1 MKRFIKYILMGMLSA
16 PVLSSCSDIL
26 DKAPLTEI
34 GEDQLWGDPALIQAF
49 VNSRYNQ
56 VGHGWT
62 ESMQSSIVDETELTW
77 LRGCEVHNFARV
89 SSSDLGRMNGAWWGW
104 DNRSW
109 STKWNNI
116 ANCNIFFERIEDAP
130 FTDADLKERLKGE
143 VRFIRA
149 LEYNDLI
156 TRWGGVPLITES
168 YTIDDVD
175 KIKQQVRASYKDCV
189 DFMVEELD
197 QAAKELPASYSGDDY
212 GRATS
217 VAAKALKS
225 RILLYAASD
234 LMNVNVKMPEVGYT
248 TPDPKRWEKAATAA
262 DEALT
267 EALNNG
273 YGLLKTSSTVTEDL
287 SANYQN
293 IFLDNTSTNTEVIFA
308 RMGTASNLGEGLS
321 SLEQYNYPN
330 GWNGWGGNCPLQELV
345 DDYEIV
351 KNGVASRFDW
361 NNPDEAA
368 SPYENRDPRFYASI
382 LYDGAPWKERT
393 VETYFDVDASGKE
406 IGGVPDRG
414 FLPHSGRSGIR
425 FGVPLPQSG
434 DLSRRHRDRRL
445 AIGRDSRYAGRHRVG
460 QAERC
465 VRLWYLQRHRLVD
478 RPSDELRH
486 LHPCRTRDRRG
497 FDQSLYGTGDGAHDA
512 GADDRPRQG
521 DHRSGVLAQ
530 DRQASA
536 RSARR
541 AGRGASPER
550 PDRRLL
556 EDIHLCAQLHLSGT
570 RVQLSH
576 GAGRC
581 AQTQGDLLHPR
592 GGLPCRRNET
602 RSDRPDRCRDADH
615 RHRDAGSH
623 LREDRQ
629 QHRGDQ
635 GPGRQGNHRNRQ
647 GRRAGTQ
654 EFGLLYR
661 SARRG
666 GVSDADRGIGAA
678 AVAGVSYRC
687 Q

>member
-248 TPDPKRWEKAATAA
+248 NPDPKRWEKAATAA

-406 IGGVPDRG
+406 IGG
-414 FLPHSGRSGIR
+414 
-425 FGVPLPQSG
+425 
-434 DLSRRHRDRRL
+434 
-445 AIGRDSRYAGRHRVG
+445 GRDTKYGVDNWNTSPTGYNLKKFLDEDYVPNSWNFKAKNWIWFRV
-460 QAERC
+460 AE
-465 VRLWYLQRHRLVD
+465 LYLNKA
-478 RPSDELRH
+478 EA
-486 LHPCRTRDRRG
+486 
-497 FDQSLYGTGDGAHDA
+497 LYHTGDEDGARDA
-512 GADDRPRQG
+512 VNEVRN
-521 DHRSGVLAQ
+521 
-530 DRQASA
+530 
-536 RSARR
+536 R
-541 AGRGASPER
+541 AGM
-550 PDRRLL
+550 PDITSTGEQLL
-556 EDIHLCAQLHLSGT
+556 EDIKHERRIELAFEEHRYFDVRRWMEADKYL
-570 RVQLSH
+570 
-576 GAGRC
+576 GRTMH
-581 AQTQGDLLHPR
+581 AITVKKYPDGHKTYEVSDL
-592 GGLPCRRNET
+592 
-602 RSDRPDRCRDADH
+602 RSDVGGDRIWDDKMYWLPILKTERDKN
-615 RHRDAGSH
+615 
-623 LREDRQ
+623 
-629 QHRGDQ
+629 
-635 GPGRQGNHRNRQ
+635 PGLVQNP
-647 GRRAGTQ
+647 
-654 EFGLLYR
+654 LYT
-661 SARRG
+661 
-666 GVSDADRGIGAA
+666 D
-678 AVAGVSYRC
+678 
-687 Q
+687 